1 MALLCEIVNL
11 NDASELQRQEAA
23 RILQVALAHAPSAWK
38 TASTAYAEVK
48 TFVGNPER
56 IGLLAVEGDALRG
69 WIGAIRHTRFAWEL
83 HPLVVDPAFQRQGW
97 GTRLVTA
104 LEQTAGAEGVITLWL
119 GSDDDFGGT
128 SLYGQDLY
136 PDVLH
141 KLADL
146 HATRGH
152 PFTFYQRLGY
162 TVTGVLP
169 DVDGPGKHDI
179 IMAKRLNP
187 AMPDETQTEF
197 SFR

>member
-1 MALLCEIVNL
+1 MRLIDL
-11 NDASELQRQEAA
+11 NAADEPQRHAAA
-23 RILQVALAHAPSAWK
+23 RILRRALAHVPSAWH
-38 TASTAYAEVK
+38 TDSSARAEVDS
-48 TFVGNPER
+48 FAGNAER
-56 IGLLAVEGDALRG
+56 IALLALEGDAVRG

-104 LEQTAGAEGVITLWL
+104 LEQAARAEGVITIWL

-136 PDVLH
+136 PDVLR

-187 AMPDETQTEF
+187 ATPDSGAGRVF
-197 SFR
+197 PPMDS